1 MENLGSLAIL
11 LAFCVAIYA
20 TLASVIGRVKHKP
33 FLIVSGERAVY
44 AVWALITL
52 ASGILVYALMI
63 GDFRFAYVAEHSNR
77 AMPTLYKF
85 AAWWGGQE
93 GSLLLW
99 SWLLS
104 TYAAV
109 VAFTNRRK
117 HRDMM
122 PWVLGVMTTVQTFFL
137 LLNNFIANPF
147 QMLATD
153 KLIVAVPDGN
163 GLSPLLQYPA
173 MAIHPPMLYLGY
185 VGFCVPFAFAIG
197 SLITRQPGDAWIF
210 TTRRWTLVTW
220 LFQST
225 GVMLGAAW
233 AYHVLGWGGYWGW
246 DPVEN
251 ASLLPWLSGTAFLH
265 SVMMQEKKGMMKVW
279 NMVLVSA
286 TFFLCILGTFLTR
299 SGVVQSVHAFARSE
313 IGKYFVSFLAL
324 GIAAT
329 IYLILD
335 RLEYLKSESQ
345 LESVISR
352 ESSFLFNNLILLAS
366 CFAVLW
372 GTLFPVISEAIS
384 GDKISLDVDWYNR
397 LMVPIGLFLLILTGV
412 GPLFAW
418 RKTSAESLRRNFQYP
433 GIASLLLAIGLFAAG
448 MRNFYAIV
456 SFGFCLFV
464 ALTIVIEFYKGASV
478 IASKNGMNL
487 ARATVELTHRNTRRY
502 GGYLVHMGI
511 VLMFIGF
518 TGHAFNQ
525 SEVKELNVGDSMKI
539 GTYTLRMTDLKQG
552 DNENYTWNR
561 AIMQVFKNG
570 DMLGTLEPEKRFY
583 KASRQSTS
591 EVGIRQRPNE
601 DLYLNFGGMSDDN
614 QRAVIQSYV
623 FPLVSWIWIGGL
635 VLIGGTLTCLVPSK
649 IKMQYA
655 RTEVVGAQM
664 TGITKKHATV
674 QN

>member
-1 MENLGSLAIL
+1 MENVGSLAIL
-11 LAFCVAIYA
+11 MAFCVAVYA
-20 TLASVIGRVKHKP
+20 ALASAVGRLRNKP
-33 FLIVSGERAVY
+33 FLIASGERAVY
-44 AVWALITL
+44 AVWALVTL
-52 ASGILVYALMI
+52 AAGILVSRLMTS
-63 GDFRFAYVAEHSNR
+63 DFRFAYVAEHSNR
-77 AMPTLYKF
+77 AMPMLYKF
-85 AAWWGGQE
+85 ASWWGGQE

-104 TYAAV
+104 TYAV
-109 VAFTNRRK
+109 VVVTANRRK
-117 HRDMM
+117 HRDIM
-122 PWVLGVMTTVQTFFL
+122 PYVVAVMATVQTFFL
-137 LLNNFIANPF
+137 ILNNFVANAF
-147 QMLATD
+147 QMLTVD
-153 KLIVAVPDGN
+153 KLITSVPDGN

-185 VGFCVPFAFAIG
+185 VGFTVPFAFAIA
-197 SLITRQPGDAWIF
+197 SLITKQKGDAWIH

-220 LFQST
+220 LFQSC

-279 NMVLVSA
+279 NIVLVSA

-299 SGVVQSVHAFARSE
+299 SGIVQSVHAFARSD
-313 IGKYFVSFLAL
+313 IGKYFVTFIAI

-329 IYLILD
+329 VWLILD
-335 RLEYLKSESQ
+335 RLEYLKSESE

-372 GTLFPVISEAIS
+372 GTLFPVISEAVS
-384 GDKISLDVDWYNR
+384 GDKISLDADWYNR
-397 LMVPIGLFLLILTGV
+397 LMVPIGLFLLLLTGV

-418 RKTSAESLRRNFQYP
+418 RRTSVDSLRRNFQYP
-433 GIASLLLAIGLFAAG
+433 GLAAVVLAVVLVAMG
-448 MRNFYAIV
+448 MRNFYAII

-464 ALTIVIEFYKGASV
+464 ILTVLAEFYKGARA
-478 IASKNGMNL
+478 IAAKSSMNL
-487 ARATVELTHRNTRRY
+487 LRATVELTHRNTRRY

-525 SEVKELNVGDSMKI
+525 AEVKELNTGDTMRV
-539 GTYTLRMTDLKQG
+539 GTYDLKMMDLQMG
-552 DNENYTWNR
+552 DNENYGWHR
-561 AIMQVFKNG
+561 AIMQVSKNG
-570 DMLGTLEPEKRFY
+570 AIIGTLRPEKRFY
-583 KASRQSTS
+583 KASRQGTS

-614 QRAVIQSYV
+614 KRAVIQAYV

-635 VLIGGTLTCLVPSK
+635 VLIGGTFICLTPSK

-655 RTEVVGAQM
+655 RTEVIGV
-664 TGITKKHATV
+664 TRKHAPV

>member
-1 MENLGSLAIL
+1 MENVGSLAIL
-11 LAFCVAIYA
+11 MAFCVAVYA
-20 TLASVIGRVKHKP
+20 ALASAVGRLRNKP
-33 FLIVSGERAVY
+33 FLIASGERAVY
-44 AVWALITL
+44 AVWALVTL
-52 ASGILVYALMI
+52 AAGILVSRLMNS
-63 GDFRFAYVAEHSNR
+63 DFRFAYVAEHSNR
-77 AMPTLYKF
+77 AMPLLYKF
-85 AAWWGGQE
+85 ASWWGGQE

-104 TYAAV
+104 TYAV
-109 VAFTNRRK
+109 VVVVTNRRK
-117 HRDMM
+117 HRDIM
-122 PWVLGVMTTVQTFFL
+122 PYVVAVMATVQTFFL
-137 LLNNFIANPF
+137 ILNNFVANAF
-147 QMLATD
+147 QMLTVD
-153 KLIVAVPDGN
+153 KLVTSVPDGN

-185 VGFCVPFAFAIG
+185 VGFTIPFAFAIA
-197 SLITRQPGDAWIF
+197 SLITKQKGDAWIH

-220 LFQST
+220 LFQSC

-279 NMVLVSA
+279 NIVLVSA

-299 SGVVQSVHAFARSE
+299 SGIVQSVHAFARSD
-313 IGKYFVSFLAL
+313 IGKYFVTFIAI

-329 IYLILD
+329 VWLILD

-372 GTLFPVISEAIS
+372 GTLFPVISEAVS
-384 GDKISLDVDWYNR
+384 GDKISLDADWYNR
-397 LMVPIGLFLLILTGV
+397 LMVPIGLFLLLLTGV

-418 RKTSAESLRRNFQYP
+418 RRTSAESLRRNFQYP
-433 GIASLLLAIGLFAAG
+433 GLAALVLAVALVALG
-448 MRNFYAIV
+448 MRNFYAII

-464 ALTIVIEFYKGASV
+464 ILTVLAEFYKGARA
-478 IASKNGMNL
+478 IAAKSSMNL

-525 SEVKELNVGDSMKI
+525 AEVKELNTGDTMRVGAYGLKM
-539 GTYTLRMTDLKQG
+539 MDLQMG
-552 DNENYTWNR
+552 DNENYSWHR
-561 AIMQVFKNG
+561 AIMQVSKNG
-570 DMLGTLEPEKRFY
+570 EIIGTLNPEKRFY
-583 KASRQSTS
+583 KASRQGTS

-614 QRAVIQSYV
+614 KRAVIQAYV
-623 FPLVSWIWIGGL
+623 FPLVSWIWIGGM
-635 VLIGGTLTCLVPSK
+635 VLIGGTFICLTPSK
-649 IKMQYA
+649 VKMQYA
-655 RTEVVGAQM
+655 RTEVIGV
-664 TGITKKHATV
+664 TRKHAPV

>member
-11 LAFCVAIYA
+11 LAFCVSLYA
-20 TLASVIGRVKHKP
+20 VFASVIGRIKNKP
-33 FLIVSGERAVY
+33 FLLVSGQRAVY
-44 AVWALITL
+44 SVFVLVTL
-52 ASGILVYALMI
+52 ASGILVYALMT
-63 GDFRFAYVAEHSNR
+63 GDFRFAYVAAHSNR
-77 AMPTLYKF
+77 TMPILYKF

-93 GSLLLW
+93 GSLLFW

-109 VAFTNRRK
+109 VAVTNRRR

-122 PWVLGVMTTVQTFFL
+122 PWVLGVLGTVQTFFL
-137 LLNNFIANPF
+137 ILNNFIANPF
-147 QMLATD
+147 QMLASD

-185 VGFCVPFAFAIG
+185 VGFTVPFAFAIG
-197 SLITRQPGDAWIF
+197 SLITRQPGEAWIH

-220 LFQST
+220 LFQSV
-225 GVMLGAAW
+225 GIMLGAIW

-251 ASLLPWLSGTAFLH
+251 ASVLPWFAGTAFLH

-279 NMVLVSA
+279 NIVLIST

-299 SGVVQSVHAFARSE
+299 SGIVQSVHAFARSD
-313 IGKYFVSFLAL
+313 IGKYFVTFLAI

-329 IYLILD
+329 IFLILD
-335 RLEYLKSESQ
+335 RLSYLRSESQ

-372 GTLFPVISEAIS
+372 GTLFPVISEAAT
-384 GDKISLDVDWYNR
+384 GDKISLDADWYNR
-397 LMVPIGLFLLILTGV
+397 LMVPIGLFLLLLTGV

-418 RKTSAESLRRNFQYP
+418 RRTSIDSLRRNFQIP
-433 GIASLLLAIGLFAAG
+433 GVASLVFVGVLFALG
-448 MRNFYAIV
+448 IRHFYALI

-464 ALTIVIEFYKGASV
+464 GLTVLIEFFKGGKA
-478 IASKNGMNL
+478 IGAKNDMNL
-487 ARATVELTHRNTRRY
+487 LRAMVELTHRNTRRY

-518 TGHAFNQ
+518 TGAAFNQ
-525 SEVKELNVGDSMKI
+525 NEVKEVAAGDTMKI
-539 GTYTLRMTDLKQG
+539 GTYELRMKDMLQG
-552 DNENYTWNR
+552 QTENYQWHR
-561 AIMQVFKNG
+561 AVMEVSRNG
-570 DMLGTLEPEKRFY
+570 EVVGTLEPEKRFY
-583 KASRQSTS
+583 TASRQGTS
-591 EVGIRQRPNE
+591 EVAVRKRINE

-614 QRAVIQSYV
+614 KRAVIQAYI
-623 FPLVSWIWIGGL
+623 FPLVSWIWIGTL
-635 VLIGGTLTCLVPSK
+635 VLIGGTLICLVPSK
-649 IKMQYA
+649 VKMQYA
-655 RTEVVGAQM
+655 RTQVVGY
-664 TGITKKHATV
+664 TSKNVPVEK
-674 QN
+674 